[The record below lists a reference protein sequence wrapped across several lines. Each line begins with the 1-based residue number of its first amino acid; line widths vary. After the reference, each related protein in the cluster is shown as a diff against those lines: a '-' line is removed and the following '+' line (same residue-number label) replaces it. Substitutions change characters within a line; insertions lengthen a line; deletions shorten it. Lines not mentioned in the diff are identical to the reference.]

1 VYTLGRSKGTPKSVL
16 IATRVTPRIN
26 EMIKQMANREG
37 LYVSEW
43 VRKIITI
50 ELSKHNMLGRPLYVP
65 TREQE
70 SEEDN
75 YSYPARRFV

>member
-1 VYTLGRSKGTPKSVL
+1 MLGRSTGTPKSVL
-16 IATRVTPRIN
+16 IATRVTPRIS

-50 ELSKHNMLGRPLYVP
+50 ELSKNNLLGNPLYVP
-65 TREQE
+65 TRKLD
-70 SEEDN
+70 SEEDR
-75 YSYPARRFV
+75 YSYPKR